1 MPDGL
6 TWKVLVEAFG
16 PSGVLL
22 GLGVITLW
30 KTLPW
35 LQAYLVAQQTAMERI
50 ANATER
56 MLPILRRIEDQSD
69 AMTKDIIGI
78 FAALDR
84 RQPSTTARHQ
94 SQARR
99 QQDHTP

>member
-6 TWKVLVEAFG
+6 TWKILVEAFG

-35 LQAYLVAQQTAMERI
+35 LQAYFAAQSAAMERI
-50 ANATER
+50 ANATEQI
-56 MLPILRRIEDQSD
+56 LPIVRRIERQSED
-69 AMTKDIIGI
+69 MSKDIVGI

-84 RQPSTTARHQ
+84 RQPSAAARHQ
-94 SQARR
+94 QARR
-99 QQDHTP
+99 AQDAKQ